1 MSSGPHSISP
11 GTVSRAVRSK
21 GLPRP
26 ALTTYA
32 IIGNGWRSTVYLH
45 LAYLFPERFRV
56 TGVFTR
62 RADAGEAIER
72 EWGVPTH
79 RTLDELVAAER
90 PDFVIPAVPWEIAPE
105 LTRELVARGIRV
117 LTETP
122 PAPDLDGMR
131 RLWSEV
137 GGSGLVQVAEQ
148 YPLMPLHAARLSL
161 VRDGI
166 IGTPTSVH
174 VSSTHLYHV
183 VALVRGLLGVE
194 FEPATVLSQTFTAP
208 LVDPITPAGWTGDS
222 SAKPARSILSTID
235 FGEGRTGVYDF
246 TDNQWWNPLRP
257 DHLSVRGSVGE
268 LHDETVVRLV
278 DGVTPV
284 ASTISRV
291 RSGVGMNYEG
301 ADLQHVTLDGRVL
314 FRNEFEGGRLNDDEI
329 GVAALLSA
337 TGAWARDE
345 GEPPYPL
352 AQGMLDHQMGIAI
365 EESATSGR
373 AVTTSPEPW
382 WV

>member
-1 MSSGPHSISP
+1 MSSGISP
-11 GTVSRAVRSK
+11 ATVSDAVRSK
-21 GLPRP
+21 GLSRP

-56 TGVFTR
+56 TGVLTR

-72 EWGVPTH
+72 EWGVATH
-79 RTLDELVAAER
+79 RTLDALVAAER
-90 PDFVIPAVPWEIAPE
+90 PDFVIPAVPWEIAPD
-105 LTRELVARGIRV
+105 LIRELVARGIRV

-166 IGTPTSVH
+166 IGTPTAVH

-183 VALVRGLLGVE
+183 VALVRGLLGVGL
-194 FEPATVLSQTFTAP
+194 EPATVLSQTFTAP
-208 LVDPITPAGWTGDS
+208 LVDPITPAGWTGEP

-257 DHLSVRGSVGE
+257 DHLSVRGSAGE
-268 LHDETVVRLV
+268 LHDESVVRLV

-284 ASTISRV
+284 TSTISRV

-301 ADLQHVTLDGRVL
+301 ADLQHVTLDGRVV

-329 GVAALLSA
+329 GVARLLSA

-345 GEPPYPL
+345 GEAPYPL
-352 AQGMLDHQMGIAI
+352 AQGMIDHQVGIAI
-365 EESATSGR
+365 EESATTGG
-373 AVTTSPEPW
+373 AVTTTREPW
-382 WV
+382 WG